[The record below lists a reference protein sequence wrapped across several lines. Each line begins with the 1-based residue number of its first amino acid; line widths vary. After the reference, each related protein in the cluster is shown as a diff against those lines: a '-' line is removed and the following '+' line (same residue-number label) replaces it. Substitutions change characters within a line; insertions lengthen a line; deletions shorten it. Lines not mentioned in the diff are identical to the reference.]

1 MNFRNRKLGV
11 LVAGLMGLAATLPA
25 SADLPGL
32 EGDEWLGYFVGF
44 KNKKYQFAITSQG
57 KTTLRVIG
65 EKGEPLNQMMTILVE
80 FLVEETQPDGKSTA
94 KYIKAESL
102 ESAQPATNKPQQ
114 MVIRGKVTGDAG
126 FEAFVSEDRGVI
138 SLGGRLLDPGT
149 LTNPTRFSIRLKVP
163 KAYPYAKAAGNKK
176 EEKEQKDKM
185 KDDRLQLSW
194 TDGKRVKLSAD
205 KAVDASSAEINGPGI
220 SAMQVEFSTYEK
232 RKLELIAS
240 PNSMIKLSGNQAAP
254 LHDGFTITWVADP
267 AKDPDAK
274 ARLSFEVK

>member
-1 MNFRNRKLGV
+1 M
-11 LVAGLMGLAATLPA
+11 AGLMGLAATLPA

-149 LTNPTRFSIRLKVP
+149 LTSPTRFSIRLKVP

-176 EEKEQKDKM
+176 EEKEQKKNQEQKKPAEEKKEM
-185 KDDRLQLSW
+185 EKEEEEREKRGKGGRE
-194 TDGKRVKLSAD
+194 GKRGAIECRR
-205 KAVDASSAEINGPGI
+205 EIINEI
-220 SAMQVEFSTYEK
+220 DW
-232 RKLELIAS
+232 LICY
-240 PNSMIKLSGNQAAP
+240 K
-254 LHDGFTITWVADP
+254 
-267 AKDPDAK
+267 
-274 ARLSFEVK
+274 